1 MSEQSSVTV
10 CIRWLQ
16 LSLELLD
23 TTTIIHSWDKRQ
35 KHWRLHSITRGIEM
49 HYLNEARFK
58 YREVSRQRNSK
69 CACRF
74 LLQKSEM
81 KILNMN
87 KSVPCHTLQTISIPH
102 ELSPWLC
109 TPIFS
114 TLLITPRGTSTTKG
128 GSWNLWIK
136 QKNLVTSRGT
146 HPLIIHVCFIRVND
160 NFCLIDCCGTSCF
173 TYNKPVTFWNLLQQ
187 YFYPKGNADR

>member
-1 MSEQSSVTV
+1 MKQGSNTGK
-10 CIRWLQ
+10 WA
-16 LSLELLD
+16 D
-23 TTTIIHSWDKRQ
+23 
-35 KHWRLHSITRGIEM
+35 
-49 HYLNEARFK
+49 
-58 YREVSRQRNSK
+58 RNST
-69 CACRF
+69 CACRL

-87 KSVPCHTLQTISIPH
+87 KSVPCHTLQTISIPQ

-136 QKNLVTSRGT
+136 QMNFVTFRGT
-146 HPLIIHVCFIRVND
+146 QSLIIHVCFIRINY
-160 NFCLIDCCGTSCF
+160 NSCLIDCCGTSCF
-173 TYNKPVTFWNLLQQ
+173 TYSKFVTFWNLLQQ
-187 YFYPKGNADR
+187 YFYPKKIMQIDSEGLPFQHFWCTFWSPSLSVYHWLLP